1 MKKITTFFILTIL
14 ILSPLVA
21 SAIAESGITGEA
33 PKTLNIGT
41 TISNVTNWLLGL
53 LIAIAL
59 LFVVYAAFLY
69 LLGGADSGNI
79 DKAKSILI
87 SAAVAIAI
95 GLGAKALETIVRSL
109 TSVT

>member
-53 LIAIAL
+53 LM
-59 LFVVYAAFLY
+59 
-69 LLGGADSGNI
+69 
-79 DKAKSILI
+79 
-87 SAAVAIAI
+87 
-95 GLGAKALETIVRSL
+95 
-109 TSVT
+109 